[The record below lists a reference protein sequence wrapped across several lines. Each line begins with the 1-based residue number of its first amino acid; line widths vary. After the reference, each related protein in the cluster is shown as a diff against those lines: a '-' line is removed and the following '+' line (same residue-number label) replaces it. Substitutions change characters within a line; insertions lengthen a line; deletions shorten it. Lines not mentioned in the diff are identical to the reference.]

1 MKRAALRI
9 ALLGHGTVG
18 AETARALT
26 ERSEELAVRIG
37 APVELAGVAV
47 RSRRELPGI
56 DRSLVTT
63 DASALVRRG
72 GIDVVIELVGG
83 VEPARS
89 LIVEAMEAGAAVV
102 SANKA
107 LMARHGVDLH
117 RVAEKQ
123 GVELAYEAAVA
134 GAVPLLGPL
143 RRSLAGDR
151 VRRVTGIVNGTANF
165 VLDRMT
171 ASGGTFQGALRE
183 AQRLGYAEADPTA
196 DVSGADAA
204 AKMAIL
210 TRLAFDTELQAADV
224 HCEGIAHIGPG
235 DIQHARENGCVLKL
249 VGICDRTA
257 EGVCA
262 RVHPMLLPLD
272 HPLASVRGAYNGI
285 LVEAEAAGELMFHGR
300 GAGGAA
306 TSSAVLGDLVELCR
320 NRVDGT
326 PGRGPAFSSRLPV
339 RPHTEVVTR
348 HVVSMLVEDR
358 AGVLSQVSAVFAR
371 HGVSLGTVRQE
382 GLETMAQLTVST
394 HPASD
399 QALAAVF
406 AELGGLSAVQGITR
420 SIRSL
425 EREKDPAR

>member
-1 MKRAALRI
+1 MKPSAQRI

-26 ERSEELAVRIG
+26 GRTQELAARIG
-37 APVELAGVAV
+37 APVQLVGVAV
-47 RSRRELPGI
+47 RNRRELPGI
-56 DRSLVTT
+56 DRRLVTT
-63 DASALVRRG
+63 DASALVSRG
-72 GIDVVIELVGG
+72 DIDVVIELIGG

-89 LIVEAMEAGAAVV
+89 LTVAAMESGAAVV
-102 SANKA
+102 TANKA
-107 LMARHGVDLH
+107 LMARDGVDLH
-117 RVAEKQ
+117 RTAEKH
-123 GVELAYEAAVA
+123 GVELSYEAAVA
-134 GAVPLLGPL
+134 GAVPLLRPL
-143 RRSLAGDR
+143 RQSLAGDR

-171 ASGGTFQGALRE
+171 TSGGTFQGALRE

-204 AKMAIL
+204 AKMAVL
-210 TRLAFDTELQAADV
+210 TRLAFDTELPVADV
-224 HCEGIAHIGPG
+224 HCEGIAHIRPS
-235 DIQHARENGCVLKL
+235 DIQHARADRCVLKL

-306 TSSAVLGDLVELCR
+306 TSSAVLGDLVEVCR
-320 NRVDGT
+320 NRVNGT
-326 PGRGPAFSSRLPV
+326 AGRGPAFSARLPV
-339 RPHTEVVTR
+339 RPHAQVATS

-358 AGVLSQVSAVFAR
+358 AGVLSRVSAVFAR

-382 GLETMAQLTVST
+382 GVETMAQLTVST

-399 QALAAVF
+399 AALAAVF
-406 AELGGLSAVQGITR
+406 AELDGLSSVRGITR
-420 SIRSL
+420 SIRRL
-425 EREKDPAR
+425 EREKEPAR